1 MNNKSLKDNQWKSG
15 QSGNPAG
22 RPKGSKNKFTDLKQV
37 FLDTFESIETEGE
50 KKDSKVKTLYEWA
63 TTNARN
69 QGLFYQMMSKMLP
82 SNIGIEHSGL
92 ISLTLSDKFLPKD
105 DNGSKSE

>member
-1 MNNKSLKDNQWKSG
+1 METMNTKFKKGESKRKNSG
-15 QSGNPAG
+15 
-22 RPKGSKNKFTDLKQV
+22 RKKGTSNKFTDLKQV
-37 FLDTFESIETEGE
+37 FLNTFESIELEGK

-92 ISLTLSDKFLPKD
+92 ISLTLSDKFLPD
-105 DNGSKSE
+105 MDNGSKPE